1 MAEEQTDRKAI
12 TEGRFRESIGA
23 VIVILIASW
32 IGSLVGDS
40 LLAGREGHEQRFESD
55 TAPRVV
61 MRGLPVKTVKS
72 YFMEANYEA

>member
-12 TEGRFRESIGA
+12 TEGRFSESIA
-23 VIVILIASW
+23 VAIVTLIASW
-32 IGSLVGDS
+32 VGSLVGDS

-61 MRGLPVKTVKS
+61 MRRLPVKTVKS
-72 YFMEANYEA
+72 YFMEATYEA